1 VNAQCAVVTK
11 RVPINDNLSF
21 GTRSTGSLG
30 SLARPAR
37 LARSD
42 RQRGESEWEC
52 GERANG
58 VLLITVYSGWGPGIM
73 QERGLFICHSFVNA
87 ITGAEVTEQVPINN
101 NFSLGTLQVTII
113 CVFNEYVFAY
123 FL

>member
-1 VNAQCAVVTK
+1 MCGGYQKSTNK
-11 RVPINDNLSF
+11 RQ
-21 GTRSTGSLG
+21 SLFRN
-30 SLARPAR
+30 SLNRLAR

-52 GERANG
+52 G
-58 VLLITVYSGWGPGIM
+58 VLLITVYSGWGIT
-73 QERGLFICHSFVNA
+73 QEKGLFICHSFVNA